1 MGQKKKEE
9 CESRIIFQLFNLY
22 QKTQAR
28 FFNYDNWAC
37 LLCILCSRIIN
48 MAVLRMVCALLSLWW
63 LSVSKT
69 KATTVD
75 VTVPVHPITVGG
87 ILAIQCQISN
97 MENDHT
103 VKILRVINGRTE
115 ELTTDIR
122 YVSFSLGQRYFVT
135 KRTMT
140 GDNMVY
146 FMTILD
152 ISVLDE
158 GKYLCKVYSVAEG
171 EFVTVAEGSTNVA
184 VYYLPDGIYPQCYST
199 PAITEDMNEDIP
211 LKLTCISARG
221 SPAVVLRWV
230 DNSNQ
235 EVSSRSVSQDDTVTS
250 EFDLKISSLLHGSIF
265 ICEMT
270 NPGFEDFKRTC
281 HIGPLTVRKPTK
293 NDNTDVLPPRV
304 TIPVTK
310 QNTLTSN
317 DCSSKCTKG
326 NKYTILYLSVAT
338 VAAGMLCTVFL
349 ITTIIMCC
357 KYHNVS
363 SEARNAQ
370 RNVIIDDGSEPV
382 YVSLQRRPEPAIPER
397 RSMYKEPDRS
407 SVCMSVEDPN
417 NPGNKVLMPKEVF
430 EEFYNSLS
438 LKKSDQNRSVVGV

>member
-1 MGQKKKEE
+1 
-9 CESRIIFQLFNLY
+9 
-22 QKTQAR
+22 
-28 FFNYDNWAC
+28 
-37 LLCILCSRIIN
+37 
-48 MAVLRMVCALLSLWW
+48 MAALRVLCALLALWL
-63 LSVSKT
+63 LSVYKS

-75 VTVPVHPITVGG
+75 VTVPVNPVTVGG
-87 ILAIQCQISN
+87 ILAIQCQISD

-103 VKILRVINGRTE
+103 VKILRVQNGRTE

-122 YVSFSLGQRYFVT
+122 YYSVSLGQRYFIT
-135 KRTMT
+135 KRPMP
-140 GDNMVY
+140 GGKMVY
-146 FMTILD
+146 FMTIVD
-152 ISVLDE
+152 ISTLDD
-158 GKYLCKVYSVAEG
+158 GKYLCKVYSLVDG
-171 EFVTVAEGSTNVA
+171 EFVKVAEDSTNVE
-184 VYYLPDGIYPQCYST
+184 VYYLPDSIYPQCYST
-199 PAITEDMNEDIP
+199 PALTENMNENIP

-221 SPAVVLRWV
+221 SPAVALRWT

-235 EVSSRSVSQDDTVTS
+235 EVSSPSISQDDTVTS
-250 EFDLKISSLLHGSIF
+250 EFNVRTSSLLHDSIF

-281 HIGPLTVRKPTK
+281 HIGPLTVKKPTR
-293 NDNTDVLPPRV
+293 NDNTDTSPPRV
-304 TIPVTK
+304 TKPVTK
-310 QNTLTSN
+310 QNILTSN
-317 DCSSKCTKG
+317 DCSSKCSKG
-326 NKYTILYLSVAT
+326 NKYTIFYLSVAT
-338 VAAGMLCTVFL
+338 VGAGMLCTVFL

-363 SEARNAQ
+363 SEATNAQ

-397 RSMYKEPDRS
+397 RSMYYKEPERS
-407 SVCMSVEDPN
+407 STYMSVEDPN